1 MWYHGK
7 IKESAVKTIYSLP
20 YRENPL
26 RIIRE
31 FLVKR
36 HWLKLKCD
44 RLEQLV
50 EKNGLSSRSTGK
62 DISRLIE
69 ELRYAYTTVT
79 YYNFMIERYVLKM
92 VGEIPT
98 KLYRPNVERKFRGS
112 VLDTLEDAV

>member
-7 IKESAVKTIYSLP
+7 IKESVVKTIYSLP

-36 HWLKLKCD
+36 QWSKLKCAM
-44 RLEQLV
+44 LEQLV

-62 DISRLIE
+62 DISYLRE
-69 ELRYAYTTVT
+69 ELRYAYASVT
-79 YYNFMIERYVLKM
+79 YYNFMIERYVLKTVEEM
-92 VGEIPT
+92 PT
-98 KLYRPNVERKFRGS
+98 KLYRPNVERKCHGS
-112 VLDTLEDAV
+112 VLDTPEDAV